1 MMLLPLC
8 LQLCFTACCSCL
20 QTYKYEYKAPG
31 SSQLVQRVSELL
43 SASGLAC
50 KLDKQRGFDHGVFVP
65 LSLLYPDADVPV
77 VVLSLLS
84 SLDPAVSAWDCVC
97 GVAVGVCLQSLSTA
111 DGQLLPAEWLLFCS
125 PLPVV
130 VLTNAAYLSL
140 LCQCRTVSQGIDSS
154 QAAAC
159 RHTSGWESHWR
170 LWQKRECWCWALA

>member
-1 MMLLPLC
+1 MTLLPLC
-8 LQLCFTACCSCL
+8 LHLCFTACCSCL

-65 LSLLYPDADVPV
+65 LSLLYPDADMPV

-84 SLDPAVSAWDCVC
+84 SLDPAVSAWDFVC
-97 GVAVGVCLQSLSTA
+97 GVAVGASLQSLIAA
-111 DGQLLPAEWLLFCS
+111 DGQLPSAEWLLS
-125 PLPVV
+125 VV
-130 VLTNAAYLSL
+130 PCLWCTLTNATYLPL
-140 LCQCRTVSQGIDSS
+140 LRQCRTVSEGFDSS

-159 RHTSGWESHWR
+159 RHTSGWERHSR